1 MYNNISMIK
10 GGNKGFT
17 IVETLIVLAIAAT
30 IIIVVLLAVPAL
42 QRNSRNTVV
51 KTAANNI
58 LSGWAAEVANSNGA
72 TPTTTAGAGTAGK
85 ITIGA
90 NSYTFASSVKTFL
103 ATATATASTTP
114 VAYGATLGAAVVT
127 PGAVVVQPTGV
138 CTTPNTVATTQAVT
152 VGTTAQVAILYPVE
166 GTTGQVTCVQG

>member
-1 MYNNISMIK
+1 MFRKFN
-10 GGNKGFT
+10 NKGFT

-72 TPTTTAGAGTAGK
+72 TPATTGGTGTAGT
-85 ITIGA
+85 IPIGA
-90 NSYTFASSVKTFL
+90 NSYTFASSVKTFVAI
-103 ATATATASTTP
+103 ATVSS
-114 VAYGATLGAAVVT
+114 VAYGSTLGATVVT
-127 PGAVVVQPTGV
+127 PGAVVVLTTGV
-138 CTTPNTVATTQAVT
+138 CTTPNTVATTQAIT

>member
-1 MYNNISMIK
+1 MYNIISMSK

-90 NSYTFASSVKTFL
+90 NSYTFASSVNTFV
-103 ATATATASTTP
+103 ATATASS
-114 VAYGATLGAAVVT
+114 VAYGTTLSAAVVT
-127 PGAVVVQPTGV
+127 PGAVVVLTTGV

>member
-1 MYNNISMIK
+1 MFRKLN
-10 GGNKGFT
+10 NKGFT

-30 IIIVVLLAVPAL
+30 IIIVVLLAVPSL
-42 QRNSRNTVV
+42 QRQSRNTVV

-72 TPTTTAGAGTAGK
+72 TPTTAAGTGTAGK

-90 NSYTFASSVKTFL
+90 NSYTFASSVNTFV
-103 ATATATASTTP
+103 ATATASSVT
-114 VAYGATLGAAVVT
+114 YGTTLGATVVT
-127 PGAVVVQPTGV
+127 PGAVVVLTTGV
-138 CTTPNTVATTQAVT
+138 CTTPNTVATTQAIT

>member
-72 TPTTTAGAGTAGK
+72 TPTTTAGTAGT
-85 ITIGA
+85 IPIGA
-90 NSYTFASSVKTFL
+90 NSYTFASSVKTFV
-103 ATATATASTTP
+103 ATATVSS
-114 VAYGATLGAAVVT
+114 VAYGPTLGSTVVT
-127 PGAVVVQPTGV
+127 PGAVVVLTTGV
-138 CTTPNTVATTQAVT
+138 CTTPNTVATTQAIT

>member
-1 MYNNISMIK
+1 MFRKLN
-10 GGNKGFT
+10 NKGFT

-90 NSYTFASSVKTFL
+90 NSYTFASSVNTFV
-103 ATATATASTTP
+103 ATATASS
-114 VAYGATLGAAVVT
+114 VAYGTTLSAAVVT
-127 PGAVVVQPTGV
+127 PGAVVVLTTGV
-138 CTTPNTVATTQAVT
+138 CTTPNTVATTQAIT

>member
-1 MYNNISMIK
+1 M
-10 GGNKGFT
+10 
-17 IVETLIVLAIAAT
+17 
-30 IIIVVLLAVPAL
+30 
-42 QRNSRNTVV
+42 V

-90 NSYTFASSVKTFL
+90 NSYTFASSVNTFV
-103 ATATATASTTP
+103 ATATASS
-114 VAYGATLGAAVVT
+114 VAYGTTLSAAVVT
-127 PGAVVVQPTGV
+127 PGAVVVLTTGV
-138 CTTPNTVATTQAVT
+138 CTTPNTVATTQAIT